1 MPKGIVLASGSVH
14 RRELLKNAGVDFTV
28 RPCDLDER
36 AIEAPLRGSGATPE
50 DVASV
55 LAEAKATDVSQNHPG
70 EIVIGADQTLALGD
84 EVFHKPQT
92 LEEARKTLLALSGRT
107 HTLNSAVVLVENGVV
122 SWRHVAVAR
131 ITMRKFD
138 PGFVGRYLG
147 QVGAR
152 ALTSVGAYQIEKE
165 GVQLMEAIEGD
176 YFTIIGLPILPLL
189 KELRRR
195 GEIDG

>member
-28 RPCDLDER
+28 RPAELDER
-36 AIEAPLRGSGATPE
+36 ALEAPLLGSGVTPE
-50 DVASV
+50 DVAAV
-55 LAEAKATDVSQNHPG
+55 LAEAKATNVSQNHPD

-84 EVFHKPQT
+84 DVFHKPAT
-92 LEEARKTLLALSGRT
+92 MEDARKTLLALSGRT
-107 HTLNSAVVLVENGVV
+107 HTLNSAVVLVERGVV
-122 SWRHVAVAR
+122 TWRHVAVAR
-131 ITMRKFD
+131 ITMRKLD
-138 PGFVGRYLG
+138 PAFVGRYVA

-152 ALTSVGAYQIEKE
+152 ALTSVGAYQIERE

-189 KELRRR
+189 QELRTR

>member
-14 RRELLKNAGVDFTV
+14 RRELLKNAGVDFIV
-28 RPCDLDER
+28 RPAELDER
-36 AIEAPLRGSGATPE
+36 AIEAPLLGSGVTPE
-50 DVASV
+50 DVAAV
-55 LAEAKATDVSQNHPG
+55 LAEAKATNVSENHPD

-84 EVFHKPQT
+84 DVFHKPAT
-92 LEEARKTLLALSGRT
+92 MEDARKTLLALSGRT
-107 HTLNSAVVLVENGVV
+107 HTLNSAVVLVERGVV
-122 SWRHVAVAR
+122 TWRHVAVAR
-131 ITMRKFD
+131 ITMRKLD
-138 PGFVGRYLG
+138 PAFVGRYVA

-152 ALTSVGAYQIEKE
+152 ALTSVGAYQIERE

-189 KELRRR
+189 QELRTR

>member
-1 MPKGIVLASGSVH
+1 MAKGIVLASGSVH

-36 AIEAPLRGSGATPE
+36 AIEAPLLGSGATAE
-50 DVASV
+50 DVAAV
-55 LAEAKATDVSQNHPG
+55 LAEAKATDVSKDHPN

-84 EVFHKPQT
+84 RVFHKPANM
-92 LEEARKTLLALSGRT
+92 EEARRTLLALSGRT
-107 HTLNSAVVLVENGVV
+107 HTLNSAVVLVEKGEVT
-122 SWRHVAVAR
+122 WRHVAVAR
-131 ITMRKFD
+131 ITLRELE
-138 PGFVGRYLG
+138 PGFVGRYLAS
-147 QVGAR
+147 VGAR
-152 ALTSVGAYQIEKE
+152 ALTSVGAYQIERE

-189 KELRRR
+189 KELRAR

>member
-28 RPCDLDER
+28 RPSELDER
-36 AIEAPLRGSGATPE
+36 AIEAPLLDSGATPE
-50 DVASV
+50 DVAAV

-84 EVFHKPQT
+84 RVFHKPPT
-92 LEEARKTLLALSGRT
+92 MEEARRTLLALSGRT

-122 SWRHVAVAR
+122 TWQHVAVAR
-131 ITMRKFD
+131 LTMRELD
-138 PGFVGRYLG
+138 PGFIGRYLAS
-147 QVGAR
+147 VGAR
-152 ALTSVGAYQIEKE
+152 ALTSVGAYQIERE
-165 GVQLMEAIEGD
+165 GVQLMEAIDGD
-176 YFTIIGLPILPLL
+176 FTTIIGLPILPLL
-189 KELRRR
+189 KELRAR